1 MATGFLGN
9 RETRFPE
16 VIMSTIITEI
26 WQGMIG
32 ASWVEQVAT
41 ILGLLGV
48 GLTIRQSLWN
58 FPIGLVQVALSAR
71 VFYQARLY
79 ADMKL
84 QGFFFIVLAYGW
96 WHWMRPGCSKEELAV
111 TRLTRAGVVGHIAA
125 GVAGTLLWG
134 YYLHVYTDAAM
145 PFRDAFIASFSILS
159 QWLQARKKLENWIG
173 WMVVNSSA
181 VAVYWLAGLYWFA
194 VLYLLF
200 FGLAAA
206 GHFEWL
212 KSWRKTCTL

>member
-1 MATGFLGN
+1 MAGN
-9 RETRFPE
+9 VPQNRKTRFFE
-16 VIMSTIITEI
+16 ALMSTIITEI
-26 WQGMIG
+26 WQAMIA

-41 ILGLLGV
+41 VLGLLGV
-48 GLTIRQSLWN
+48 TLTIRQSLWN
-58 FPIGLVQVALSAR
+58 FPIGLVQVVLSAR

-84 QGFFFIVLAYGW
+84 QGFFFVVLAYGW
-96 WHWMRPGCSKEELAV
+96 WHWMRPGGTKDELVV
-111 TRLTRAGVVGHIAA
+111 TRLTPGGTFAHIAA

-181 VAVYWLAGLYWFA
+181 VAVYWLSGLYWFA

-200 FGLAAA
+200 FVLAAV

-212 KSWRKTCTL
+212 KSWRKTCNP